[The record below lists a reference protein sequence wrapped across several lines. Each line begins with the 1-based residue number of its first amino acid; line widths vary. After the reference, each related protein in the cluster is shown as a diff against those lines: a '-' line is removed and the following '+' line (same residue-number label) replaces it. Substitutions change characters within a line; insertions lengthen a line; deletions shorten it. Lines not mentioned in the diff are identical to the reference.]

1 MAKYLVRRLLLCL
14 VTFIGITVIVYFM
27 ASLAPGSPL
36 DAMLAEPGMSL
47 EEQERLAAQWGLDKP
62 VVVQY
67 FSWFGQMIQ
76 GNLGYSYRTSQKVT
90 GMVLDALGPTVLLTF
105 SSLFLAYLIAIP
117 IGIRSARK
125 PYSAGDYAATTCALV
140 ANALPGFFTGMVA
153 IYIFSVKLK
162 WLPMSG
168 MYTSSATATVW
179 EVLRH
184 LILPASCLAIQQ
196 LGSVMRHVRSNMLDI
211 LSEDYV
217 RTARAKG
224 LAEKRVV
231 GLHALRNSMIPIVTL
246 FSTSIPFLI
255 GGAVVTESIFSWPGL
270 GSLMVTSIQGRDYPV
285 IMGISVV
292 IAIAVLVGNLLVD
305 LIYGLLDPRVRYE

>member
-1 MAKYLVRRLLLCL
+1 MAKYFIRRLALC
-14 VTFIGITVIVYFM
+14 VITFIGITIIVYSM

-47 EEQERLAAQWGLDKP
+47 EEQERLAEQWGLDRP
-62 VVVQY
+62 VIVQY
-67 FSWFGQMIQ
+67 FSWFGQMVK

-90 GMVLDALGPTVLLTF
+90 DMVLEKLGPTVLLTF
-105 SSLFLAYLIAIP
+105 TSLILAYLIAIP

-125 PYSAGDYAATTCALV
+125 PYSAGDYVSSTCALI
-140 ANALPGFFTGMVA
+140 ANALPGFFMGMVA
-153 IYIFSVKLK
+153 IYLFSVKLG

-168 MYTSSATATVW
+168 MYTSSSDKS
-179 EVLRH
+179 VLDVARH
-184 LILPASCLAIQQ
+184 LILPALCLAIQQ
-196 LGSVMRHVRSNMLDI
+196 LGSVMRQVRSNMLDI
-211 LSEDYV
+211 LGEDYV

-231 GLHALRNSMIPIVTL
+231 FLHALRNSMIPIITL

-270 GSLMVTSIQGRDYPV
+270 GSLMVTSIQARDYPV

-292 IAIAVLVGNLLVD
+292 VALAVLIGNLLVD
-305 LIYGLLDPRVRYE
+305 LVYGLLDPRVRYD